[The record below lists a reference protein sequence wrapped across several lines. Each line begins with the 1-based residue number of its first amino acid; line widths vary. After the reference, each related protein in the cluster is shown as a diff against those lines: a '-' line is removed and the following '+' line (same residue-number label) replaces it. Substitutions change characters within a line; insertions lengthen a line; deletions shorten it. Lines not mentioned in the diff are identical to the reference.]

1 MLAAAWCRAP
11 LNGARLRVQLAEAVP
26 VPGSQTQLP
35 FDLHYIAT
43 RCHNAYC
50 ACAPRKHKLARVLLA
65 CCSRVARVLTHRFAI
80 VLQMPQTSFRPCSS
94 RMQSLD
100 VAFSSFVSP
109 LCFLTLSSVMPPC
122 EALWCVRA
130 CADTGRVVG
139 TGTPLLASR
148 RMLVCATLSL
158 LPSARWQDAKVTWPL
173 GLR

>member
-1 MLAAAWCRAP
+1 MARVCVCSLLKQSLCLAARHSCRSTCTTS
-11 LNGARLRVQLAEAVP
+11 QLA
-26 VPGSQTQLP
+26 
-35 FDLHYIAT
+35 AT
-43 RCHNAYC
+43 THTV
-50 ACAPRKHKLARVLLA
+50 RVHPANTNLLV

-122 EALWCVRA
+122 EALRCVRA